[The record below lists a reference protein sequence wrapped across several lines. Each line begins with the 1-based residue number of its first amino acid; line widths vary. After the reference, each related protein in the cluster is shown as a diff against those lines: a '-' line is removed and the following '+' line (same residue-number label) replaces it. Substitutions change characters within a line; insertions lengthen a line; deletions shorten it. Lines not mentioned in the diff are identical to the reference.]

1 MTKNSKP
8 GAATKTRVHL
18 TDEQRLAKMEADLR
32 AARQKIEA
40 KAAKQSD
47 AKRAVL
53 AKLVERRDALN
64 TKIAA
69 LQAELGETE
78 VVADVVEQAEN
89 AG

>member
-8 GAATKTRVHL
+8 ETKTRVHL

-40 KAAKQSD
+40 KAAKKSD

-53 AKLVERRDALN
+53 AKLVERRDVLN